1 MLVMHNK
8 ICIGFTGLILFSY
21 SVMAANE
28 VSIKE
33 DGRYRYIES
42 NGIPDHSTGKFPNS
56 GNPNSI
62 SVQNHKYRVALKPVK
77 TDRASS
83 AHLVGVA
90 TNGIPFEPGT
100 AEFWN
105 RDRSS
110 GWNIQAFAPNIN
122 LGIDS
127 SNAHVQ
133 PNGTYHYHAAP
144 KGLINKSGKSLVG
157 WAADGFEIHYIG
169 SKAKSSYRLKNG
181 TRPSGPKGKYD
192 GTYDQDWEY
201 VEGHGN
207 LDKCNGGD
215 LNGTYSYFI
224 TDTYPFIHRCVYGTA
239 DASFERRGGGQG
251 PDGRGGPEGRSGPPN
266 DRRDGPPPRPG
277 DRRPPPRR

>member
-1 MLVMHNK
+1 MQEKNK
-8 ICIGFTGLILFSY
+8 NIWIVLANLSLLLFSFE
-21 SVMAANE
+21 VLAANE
-28 VSIKE
+28 VNIKE
-33 DGRYRYIES
+33 DGKYRYIES

-62 SVQNHKYRVALKPVK
+62 SEQDHKYKISLNPVK
-77 TDRASS
+77 TGRVSS
-83 AHLVGVA
+83 VHIVGVA
-90 TNGIPFEPGT
+90 VNGVPMEPGT

-110 GWNIQAFAPNIN
+110 GWNIQAFAPNTN

-144 KGLINKSGKSLVG
+144 KGLINKTGKSLVG

-169 SKAKSSYRLKNG
+169 SKAKSSYRLKSG

-201 VEGHGN
+201 VEGQGN

-215 LNGTYSYFI
+215 LNGQYAYFI
-224 TDTYPFIHRCVYGTA
+224 TDTYPFIHRCVFGTA

-251 PDGRGGPEGRSGPPN
+251 PEGRSGS
-266 DRRDGPPPRPG
+266 DRRDGPPQPRHG

>member
-1 MLVMHNK
+1 MLVRDTK
-8 ICIGFTGLILFSY
+8 TYLGCATLILFSFNAL
-21 SVMAANE
+21 AAN
-28 VSIKE
+28 VVNIKE
-33 DGRYRYIES
+33 DGTHRYIES
-42 NGIPDHSTGKFPNS
+42 NGIPDHSTGSFPNS

-62 SVQNHKYRVALKPVK
+62 SEQNHKYRVTLNPVK
-77 TDRASS
+77 TSNASS
-83 AHLVGVA
+83 AHIVGVA
-90 TNGIPFEPGT
+90 TNGIPMEPGT

-110 GWNIQAFAPNIN
+110 GWNIQAFAPNTN

-144 KGLINKSGKSLVG
+144 KGLINKTGQSLIG

-169 SKAKSSYRLKNG
+169 SKAKSSYRLKSG
-181 TRPSGPKGKYD
+181 TRPSGPGGKYN

-201 VEGHGN
+201 IEGHGN
-207 LDKCNGGD
+207 LDQCNGGD
-215 LNGTYSYFI
+215 LNGTYTYFI
-224 TDTYPFIHRCVYGTA
+224 TDTYPFIQRCVFGTA
-239 DASFERRGGGQG
+239 DASFERRGGGG
-251 PDGRGGPEGRSGPPN
+251 PDEMRRRPPHE
-266 DRRDGPPPRPG
+266 RRDGPPPPG